1 MVIPDVV
8 RDVAGA
14 DEEEVDVALSSVVP
28 SSSGTEEH
36 SEYGGSR
43 PRPDFGPH
51 SLEEFVA
58 EPGEPDDVGGGQVL
72 TVESVEAGAAGGA
85 SADNALTGEPAQ
97 GVVDTPDAR
106 AIEQSMNVAAGE
118 VGVCECKDPE
128 NVSINRWGD
137 DREGSRQLHA
147 SSKF

>member
-1 MVIPDVV
+1 MVT
-8 RDVAGA
+8 
-14 DEEEVDVALSSVVP
+14 

-36 SEYGGSR
+36 SEYGGSH

-51 SLEEFVA
+51 SLEELVA
-58 EPGEPDDVGGGQVL
+58 EPGEPDDVRRGEVL
-72 TVESVEAGAAGGA
+72 TVESIEAGAAGGA

-128 NVSINRWGD
+128 S
-137 DREGSRQLHA
+137 DRPPWPVGALA
-147 SSKF
+147 SEPPTTIAE